1 VSDDLRA
8 AVLAGGL
15 TYERDVSL
23 KSGRR
28 VADALRRAG
37 VEAQMLDTDAQ
48 MIDNL
53 LAIQPDAVFVALH
66 GGSGEDGALRSV
78 LDLLGLPY
86 VGSSADAC
94 RLAWDKPAAKA
105 LVAQHGVRTP
115 DSLAL
120 PHSTFRELGASAL
133 LDRIVGRL
141 GLPLMVK
148 PAQGGSALG
157 AQQVT
162 AVDQLPAAMISCF
175 SYGGTALVEPHIAGV
190 QVAVSV
196 LDTGDGPRALPA
208 VEVVPASG
216 LFDYTARYTPG
227 ATTYHTPARV
237 DPAVAEELAAL
248 AVTVHTVLS
257 LRDLSRVDAIVSESG
272 EIEFLQVNV
281 APGMTETSL
290 LPMAVKAAGIDVG
303 AALADLLR
311 QAARRGGD
319 GRPADPVTRAS

>member
-28 VADALRRAG
+28 VVDALRRAG
-37 VEAQMLDTDAQ
+37 VETHMLDTDAE

-78 LDLLGLPY
+78 LDLLGFPY
-86 VGSSADAC
+86 VGSAADAC

-120 PHSTFRELGASAL
+120 PHSTFRELGAFAL
-133 LDRIVGRL
+133 LDRIVSRL

-157 AQQVT
+157 AQRVS

-175 SYGGTALVEPHIAGV
+175 SYGATALVEPHVAGV
-190 QVAVSV
+190 QVAVGV

-208 VEVVPASG
+208 VEVAPASG
-216 LFDYTARYTPG
+216 FFDYTARYTPG

-237 DPAVAEELAAL
+237 DPAIAEQLAAL

-257 LRDLSRVDAIVSESG
+257 LRDLSRVDAIVAESG
-272 EIEFLQVNV
+272 AVEFLQVNV

-290 LPMAVKAAGIDVG
+290 LPMAIKAAGIDVG
-303 AALADLLR
+303 AVLADLLR
-311 QAARRGGD
+311 RAARRGGD
-319 GRPADPVTRAS
+319 DRSTDLAVSAS